1 MKKTAIL
8 LALFVAACAQQ
19 PDKISAIAVS
29 GDPYRGFS
37 CKQINAEHLK
47 ISQELEA
54 ASADQKRAANGDA
67 WGVFL
72 LGLPVSSMSGADK
85 EAAIAVAKGRLNELD
100 RKRLEKNC
108 K

>member
-1 MKKTAIL
+1 MKRIIL
-8 LALFVAACAQQ
+8 AFGLLLAACAQQ
-19 PDKISAIAVS
+19 PDKISAIEVS

-37 CKQINAEHLK
+37 CKKLKAEHLK
-47 ISQELEA
+47 ISQELES

-100 RKRLEKNC
+100 NKMLERNC